1 MPDRNQLQPASPWVQ
16 IQTTPEDWAKASPQL
31 LETMLCQL
39 HLIRAFEEQVL
50 ELAGAGLVHG
60 PAHSSIGQEG
70 GAVGSIISLGTKDSI
85 NGSHRGHHQFLA
97 KVLNH
102 VSNGNLDA
110 TNLITPAIQE
120 VLQKTLAEILGLAQG
135 YCSGRGGSMHLQYFE
150 AGALGT
156 NAIVGGGVPLAAGN
170 AWAQRKAITDNVTV
184 TYFGDGAVNIGSVG
198 APMTGIQGH
207 DDDWRVRLVLPKELA
222 SSMYQKLTEPLGK
235 DFRGV
240 VFPYTPNITVS
251 YTADW
256 QAQKLTH
263 SNYAAQFYNSSE
275 IQDIQIQ
282 GTFTAQNQEEARYV
296 LAVLTFG
303 KLVTKMFFG
312 KSDPHTGNP
321 PPIVHL
327 YGHGTYQWNRVPV
340 VIKNFQYSLP
350 PEVDYIAVMDG
361 NKAVARVPTIIDNI
375 AFTVAPVY
383 SRAEMAKYDYKEF
396 VSGNLIQ
403 GGFI

>member
-1 MPDRNQLQPASPWVQ
+1 MSDWSEGDIPSTQAPVTDQPGAFSLGSLTSG
-16 IQTTPEDWAKASPQL
+16 IGKITDAAKGI
-31 LETMLCQL
+31 M
-39 HLIRAFEEQVL
+39 
-50 ELAGAGLVHG
+50 GAGGFISNSLSRLG
-60 PAHSSIGQEG
+60 
-70 GAVGSIISLGTKDSI
+70 SLGIGIGGRS
-85 NGSHRGHHQFLA
+85 NNA
-97 KVLNH
+97 K
-102 VSNGNLDA
+102 
-110 TNLITPAIQE
+110 
-120 VLQKTLAEILGLAQG
+120 K
-135 YCSGRGGSMHLQYFE
+135 
-150 AGALGT
+150 
-156 NAIVGGGVPLAAGN
+156 
-170 AWAQRKAITDNVTV
+170 
-184 TYFGDGAVNIGSVG
+184 AVNIGAVG